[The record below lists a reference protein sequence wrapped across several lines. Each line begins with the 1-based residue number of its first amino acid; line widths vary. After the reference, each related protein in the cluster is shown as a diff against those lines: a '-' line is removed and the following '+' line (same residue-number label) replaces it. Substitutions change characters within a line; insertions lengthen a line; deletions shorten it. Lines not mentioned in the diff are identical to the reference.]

1 MKEQLTSSNLRI
13 EYNPSVNYVCSLAG
27 TRYLNICELTNDD
40 DVDWHDIVVSISGE
54 MLNTTESRISMVPK
68 GQTVSVQNLDIKPN
82 LDMLRHLTESVDT
95 QFVITV
101 KTFGNAVG
109 APPRPSRNNED
120 TSHVEEGKTVP
131 TETEAQPEGNQ
142 EHELYRQD
150 GVIHLMA
157 YDQWPGIKSNP
168 ELLSVFVTPNTPALN
183 PIKLAAAKQLERLTG
198 SSALD
203 EYQTQ
208 DPNRVRA
215 QVAAVYEAFREQGL
229 VYITVP
235 PSFEDDGQ
243 RVRLTDEV
251 LSQKQGTCLDLTLA
265 YASCLEAIGLHPLV
279 IIAKGHAYLGCWLV
293 DKYYPQTFCDDV
305 SFLSKSVADGIS
317 EMVVVE
323 ATKLTEKGVSFEQ
336 AVKSAENHLH
346 LEADDFLMAIDVYR
360 CRLVNVRPIPREAD
374 SSVQEGL
381 ELDQAT
387 RDIRE
392 MRQYDVENSEERRL
406 TRQQIWERKLLDF
419 SLRNNLLNMRI
430 GKKLTQFI
438 SFDIDKLEDHLQAKE
453 DFKILP
459 LPTKHSAK
467 ADENGI
473 YNSHAQDETL
483 ETTVLD
489 GLKHNLLYSYLKEE
503 ELTNTLKGLF
513 RSSRTALEENG
524 ANTLFLVL
532 GIMKW
537 YETDKSVKP
546 RYAPLLLEPVDLVK
560 KSGNNYVL
568 RVREEDIT
576 FNTTL
581 MEMMSQQHDIHLHNL
596 DPIPTDESGV
606 DVRQVFAI
614 VRKAIENQQRW
625 DVIEESMLGLFSFS
639 KFVMWNDIHNNA
651 EKMRQNPVVESLIQ
665 KRLVGVSEPSTT
677 DTRKVDVTVTPGS
690 YAIPVDVDSSQLEA
704 VIESGEGRSFI
715 LYGPPGTGKSQTIT
729 NMIANALYHNR
740 RVLFVA
746 EKMAALEVVQKRLA
760 KIGLDPFC
768 LEMHSN
774 KMTKSHL
781 LQQLQSALDLTRI
794 KSPEAYESES
804 NALFEQRKSLIKY
817 VNLLHEKQS
826 TGLSLYDYITRYTSI
841 EGKDSLNPTPALLN
855 GIDSQRIDELEKA
868 ILQLSAVLDITG
880 SPKDHPLNG
889 LFITD
894 PSYDAQQKTTTF
906 LQQVGKLAP
915 NVRTALRALAQ
926 ANGLTLSEN
935 TSSVSWAVR
944 FADALA
950 AIPSISSDL
959 LRIVGDEQQNAVWQQ
974 HIADGKALEEVRS
987 TIGKDYAKA
996 VLTLDVIQ
1004 LRGEWA
1010 NACDKWFLPRYFAKK
1025 KVVKS
1030 LRGYRP
1036 NISSDD
1042 IEPLIALLDKHKTQI
1057 EKLSRLRQQ
1066 SAKVFGVIG
1075 TPEQEQWEQ
1084 MEESLRQ
1091 APAIRAMFSETPMP
1105 AAYIPPVNA
1114 SATQGLDLT
1123 AVRQMND
1130 LMTGARDYCTID
1142 PRITI
1147 DDIILRT
1154 PQWLVG
1160 MNKSRDWAQWCI
1172 RRRQLQEQGLEPT
1185 AEYIEGGHDSNEACD
1200 ATLRGLYKKLSM
1212 DFIDHNADLQIF
1224 NGIIFEEAIAR
1235 YRDMAKQFQ
1244 DLTKKALYC
1253 KLASRIPS
1261 LIIEAANSSE
1271 IGILKRFIAS
1281 GGRGVT
1287 IRHIID
1293 QIPTL
1298 LPKLCPCM
1306 LMSPISVAQF
1316 IDLDQD
1322 KFDIVVFDEA
1332 SQMPTSEAVGA
1343 IARGKALIVVGDPKQ
1358 MPPTS
1363 FFTTTAVDE
1372 SEAENDDMESILDDC
1387 ITLSFPDHYLTWH
1400 YRSRHESL
1408 IAFSNSQYYDGK
1420 LYTFP
1425 SVDDRASKVNFV
1437 PVAGTYDY
1445 GKSRSNRAEA
1455 ESIVAE
1461 VVRRLKDNE
1470 LSKHSIGIVSF
1481 SKVQQD
1487 LIEDIL
1493 VDELSKDPLLEKR
1506 AYDCEE
1512 PIFVKNLENVQGDE
1526 RDVILFSVGYGPDKN
1541 GRVSMNFGPLNNTGG
1556 ERRLNVAVSR
1566 ARYEMM
1572 VFSTL
1577 QPEQIDLNRS
1587 RARGV
1592 EGLKRFLEYAKSGRM
1607 SLSSTQIQEET
1618 DTALVDAIAN
1628 ELRLHGYK
1636 VDTLVGRS
1644 RFKVDLAVVDPD
1656 RPDQYLLGIICDGN
1670 NYYNTRTQR
1679 DREICQPGVLQGL
1692 GWNLMRVWTIDWFL
1706 NPEKVTDRILDL
1718 LDSIKSKGTPELKKG
1733 TNAPAAATAPKSGLL
1748 GNMGFTVEEGEVLEA
1763 PENDKEIPYKKANIP
1778 QRYTNKTQ
1786 EVLALARRQVEQD
1799 IRDIIATEQ
1808 PVTIGYLR
1816 KRIMSIY
1823 GQTRNTERLQ
1833 HILEKGLAK
1842 AYVDPLSVPTN
1853 AAYWANAEAAKGYD
1867 KYRQVSGRDIE
1878 DIPLVEVRNVVLL
1891 AISQQLSL
1899 SIDDLLSQISRLL
1912 GFPRRTSKT
1921 KEAIYRVIEHLER
1934 EGKVRCEGDNIF
1946 TTDSTIH

>member
-13 EYNPSVNYVCSLAG
+13 EYNSSINYASTLIG
-27 TRYLNICELTNDD
+27 TRYLNICELTNDEEE
-40 DVDWHDIVVSISGE
+40 DWHDLVVSISGE
-54 MLNTTESRISMVPK
+54 MLIPTESRISMIPK
-68 GQTVSVQNLDIKPN
+68 GQTVSVSSLDIKPD
-82 LDMLRHLTESVDT
+82 LDTLRHLTESVDT

-101 KTFGNAVG
+101 KKFGNEEVI
-109 APPRPSRNNED
+109 APES
-120 TSHVEEGKTVP
+120 
-131 TETEAQPEGNQ
+131 ETGEHSQAEKGLA
-142 EHELYRQD
+142 HELYRQSEP
-150 GVIHLMA
+150 IHLMA
-157 YDQWPGIKSNP
+157 YDQWPGIETNP
-168 ELLSVFVTPNTPALN
+168 ELLSVFVTPNTPALA
-183 PIKLAAAKQLERLTG
+183 PVKLATAKQLERLTG
-198 SSALD
+198 ASALD
-203 EYQTQ
+203 DYQTK
-208 DPNRVRA
+208 DPNRARA

-229 VYITVP
+229 VYITPP
-235 PSFEDDGQ
+235 PSFEKEGQ
-243 RVRLTDEV
+243 RVRLTDKV
-251 LSQKQGTCLDLTLA
+251 LTQKQGTCLDLSLA
-265 YASCLEAIGLHPLV
+265 YASCLESIGLHPLV
-279 IIAKGHAYLGCWLV
+279 IIAKGHAYVGCWLV

-323 ATKLTEKGVSFEQ
+323 ATMLTEKGVSFEQ
-336 AVKSAENHLH
+336 AVKMAEDHLH
-346 LEADDFLMAIDVYR
+346 LKADDFIMAVDVFR
-360 CRLVNVRPIPREAD
+360 CRLLNVRPLPTSDTGTSIE
-374 SSVQEGL
+374 EGL

-387 RDIRE
+387 DGMRE
-392 MRQYDVENSEERRL
+392 LHQYDLENSAERHL

-430 GKKLTQFI
+430 GKKLTQFV
-438 SFDIDKLEDHLQAKE
+438 SFDIDVLEDHLQAKE
-453 DFKILP
+453 DFKIIP
-459 LPTKHSAK
+459 RPSQFDAK

-473 YNSHAQDETL
+473 YDSRALHEAMGNAVSE
-483 ETTVLD
+483 
-489 GLKHNLLYSYLKEE
+489 GLKHKQLYSYLKEE
-503 ELTNTLKGLF
+503 ELTNTLKNLF

-568 RVREEDIT
+568 RVRDEDIT

-581 MEMMSQQHDIHLHNL
+581 MEMMSQQFDIHLTGL
-596 DPIPTDESGV
+596 DPIPTDESGI
-606 DVRQVFAI
+606 DVRKVFAT
-614 VRKAIENQQRW
+614 VRKALETQQRW

-651 EKMRQNPVVESLIQ
+651 DKMRQNPVVESLIQ
-665 KRLVGVSEPSTT
+665 KRLVGVEEPSTT

-729 NMIANALYHNR
+729 NMIANALFHNR

-794 KSPEAYESES
+794 KSPEAYENES

-841 EGKDSLNPTPALLN
+841 EGKDALPPTSAFLD
-855 GIDSQRIDELEKA
+855 GIDSQRIDEVEKA
-868 ILQLSAVLDITG
+868 ILQLTAVLNITG
-880 SPKDHPLNG
+880 SPKDHPLSG
-889 LFITD
+889 LSITD
-894 PSYDAQQKTTTF
+894 PSYDALQKATTF

-926 ANGLTLSEN
+926 ANGLTLSEDI
-935 TSSVSWAVR
+935 TSVPWAVR

-950 AIPSISSDL
+950 AIPSISGDL
-959 LRIVGDEQQNAVWQQ
+959 LRIVGDEQQKSVWQQ
-974 HIADGKALEEVRS
+974 HIADGKTLKEVRA
-987 TIGKDYAKA
+987 TITKDYAKE
-996 VLTLDVIQ
+996 VLSLDVIH

-1036 NISSDD
+1036 NVSSDD
-1042 IEPLIALLDKHKTQI
+1042 IEPLLALLDKHKVQQ
-1057 EKLSRLRQQ
+1057 EKLSSLRQQ
-1066 SAKVFGVIG
+1066 SAKVFGAIG
-1075 TPEQEQWEQ
+1075 TPEQEQWDM

-1091 APAIRAMFSETPMP
+1091 APAILAMLGETSMP
-1105 AAYIPPVNA
+1105 AAYVPPVNA
-1114 SATQGLDLT
+1114 NATQSLDLT
-1123 AVRQMND
+1123 AIRQMND
-1130 LMTGARDYCTID
+1130 LMSAAHDYCTID

-1147 DDIILRT
+1147 DDVILRT

-1172 RRRQLQEQGLEPT
+1172 RRRQMQDQGLAPT
-1185 AEYIEGGHDSNEACD
+1185 IEYIESGHSSDEACA

-1235 YRDMAKQFQ
+1235 YRNMAKQFQ

-1261 LIIEAANSSE
+1261 LTIEAASSSE

-1281 GGRGVT
+1281 GGRGAT

-1316 IDLDQD
+1316 IDLDQE

-1332 SQMPTSEAVGA
+1332 SQMPTSEAIGA

-1437 PVAGTYDY
+1437 PVSGTYDY
-1445 GKSRSNRAEA
+1445 GKSRSNRSEAEA
-1455 ESIVAE
+1455 IVSE
-1461 VVRRLKDNE
+1461 VVRRLKDND
-1470 LSKHSIGIVSF
+1470 LSKRSIGIVSF

-1566 ARYEMM
+1566 ARYEMV

-1592 EGLKRFLEYAKSGRM
+1592 EGLKRFLEFAKSGRM
-1607 SLSSTQIQEET
+1607 PLSATQVQTET

-1628 ELRLHGYK
+1628 ELRMHGYQ
-1636 VDTLVGRS
+1636 VDTFVGRS
-1644 RFKVDLAVVDPD
+1644 RFKVDLAVISPD
-1656 RPDQYLLGIICDGN
+1656 HPDQYILGIICDGN
-1670 NYYNTRTQR
+1670 NYYNTHTQR

-1718 LDSIKSKGTPELKKG
+1718 LDSIKSKNAPEANKG
-1733 TNAPAAATAPKSGLL
+1733 TNAPSSTTIPKSGFVS
-1748 GNMGFTVEEGEVLEA
+1748 NMGFTVNENELLEA
-1763 PENDKEIPYKKANIP
+1763 PENDKEIPYKKADIP

-1799 IRDIIATEQ
+1799 IKDIIATEQ

-1816 KRIMSIY
+1816 KRIMDIY

-1833 HILEKGLAK
+1833 HILEKGLSK
-1842 AYVDPLSVPTN
+1842 AYVDPLSIPTN

-1867 KYRQVSGRDIE
+1867 KYRQASGRDID
-1878 DIPLVEVRNVVLL
+1878 DIPLIEVKNAVLL
-1891 AISQQLSL
+1891 AMSQQMSL
-1899 SIDDLLSQISRLL
+1899 SVDDLLSQISRLL
-1912 GFPRRTSKT
+1912 GFARRTPKT
-1921 KEAIYRVIEHLER
+1921 KDAISRVIEYLER
-1934 EGKVRCEGDNIF
+1934 EGKVRCEGDNIILK
-1946 TTDSTIH
+1946 DPIIH